1 MLWNTAIAFA
11 VLWAIGL
18 ATSHVLGGFIHVL
31 IAVAVALLLVQIIRD
46 RFYQASG

>member
-1 MLWNTAIAFA
+1 MLWNTSITFA
-11 VLWAIGL
+11 LLWAIGL

-31 IAVAVALLLVQIIRD
+31 IVVAAVLLLVQLVKD